1 MDGKLN
7 LFQVI
12 AKRMDWLGQR
22 QTVLAEN
29 IANADTPEFVPQDL
43 SERDFRRVLRG
54 QMARVDPVATDAAH
68 LRGTASEPGAART
81 YRVET
86 PYETSPSGNAVI
98 LEEQLVKIGETQTNY
113 QMMTNLYRKHMEMF
127 RMALRGN

>member
-1 MDGKLN
+1 MHE
-7 LFQVI
+7 I
-12 AKRMDWLGQR
+12 AGLAS
-22 QTVLAEN
+22 TVLAKN
-29 IANADTPEFVPQDL
+29 IVNVDTPEYAPRDL
-43 SERDFRRVLRG
+43 SMRRFCRVLRG
-54 QMARVDPVATDAAH
+54 QMTRVDPVATDAAH

-98 LEEQLVKIGETQTNY
+98 LEEQLIKIGETQTNY

>member
-29 IANADTPEFVPQDL
+29 IANADTPEYAPQDL

-81 YRVET
+81 YRVEA

-98 LEEQLVKIGETQTNY
+98 LEEQLIKVGETQTNY